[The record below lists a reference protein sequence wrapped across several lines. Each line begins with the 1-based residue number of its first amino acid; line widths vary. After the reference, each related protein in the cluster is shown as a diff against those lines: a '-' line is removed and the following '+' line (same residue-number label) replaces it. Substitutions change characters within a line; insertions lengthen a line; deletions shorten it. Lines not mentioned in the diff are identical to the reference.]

1 MTSPVLTSRLMLV
14 VVVVLFV
21 LSLWAPPSAWGD
33 VVVRPEVVT
42 VLLAVVLVAV
52 LVLRRALRSDGAS
65 AVARWLVM
73 ALAVPV
79 VGLVAA
85 GRVLLGLGTSYVVL
99 EPEGPSGCRVVV
111 EESSFLMLG
120 SGRVGTVGPLGLMYL
135 QSDYT
140 ADDGGQP
147 ASTGSAKVT
156 WDGDEATVELTGAP
170 GQPVWPALHEVV
182 C

>member
-1 MTSPVLTSRLMLV
+1 MTSPVLTSRRTLV
-14 VVVVLFV
+14 VVVVLFA
-21 LSLWAPPSAWGD
+21 LSLWAPPWAMGD
-33 VVVRPEVVT
+33 HVVRPEVVT
-42 VLLAVVLVAV
+42 AFLAVVLVAA
-52 LVLRRALRSDGAS
+52 LVLRRAPRSDGAS

-73 ALAVPV
+73 GLAVPV

-85 GRVLLGLGTSYVVL
+85 GRVMLGLGTSYVLL

-120 SGRVGTVGPLGLMYL
+120 SGRVGAVGRAGPAHL
-135 QSDYT
+135 QTDYT

-170 GQPVWPALHEVV
+170 GQPVWPALHEVA